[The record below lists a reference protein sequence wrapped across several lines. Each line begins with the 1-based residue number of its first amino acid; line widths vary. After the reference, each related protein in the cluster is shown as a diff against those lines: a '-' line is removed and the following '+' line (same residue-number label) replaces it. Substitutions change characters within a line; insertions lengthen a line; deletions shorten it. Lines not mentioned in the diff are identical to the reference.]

1 MENWNSMPNKC
12 VERFTIIIAAET
24 ASQCDKPTHT
34 HCTVRRVGTEIE
46 FDTKQYDDSELI
58 FSHYFS
64 SGGFHVVKINTQI
77 SNLFWRWAF
86 NVWMSM
92 WMSAR
97 EIFVVVV
104 ANISVEVR
112 VRKKALHFT
121 YLQGCIFCIKDCS
134 KHSVKQTLEREKKLQ
149 YIIMT
154 E

>member
-1 MENWNSMPNKC
+1 MRWEIHDYHCCWNGVTMRQTNTHSLHSETRWHGNWIWYQ
-12 VERFTIIIAAET
+12 TI
-24 ASQCDKPTHT
+24 
-34 HCTVRRVGTEIE
+34 RRR
-46 FDTKQYDDSELI
+46 ELI